1 MFNFAGEM
9 SNVKD
14 LRCDR
19 S

>member
-1 MFNFAGEM
+1 MFDISGGM